1 MKKELIERIE
11 VGSGGASSIEFTS
24 IPQDGVDLVLMFSG
38 RGTIA
43 SVSRFINVLFNG
55 DADGNYNYMRLR
67 GDGSTVTSASSATK
81 YRLEIGLMPAD
92 SATANTFGS
101 CQTHIANYTSSTIKS
116 VSTDVVTENN
126 ATEAY
131 AQLVANTWNGTA
143 VTSINISTSGNIAE
157 HSTASLYRVVA
168 E

>member
-1 MKKELIERIE
+1 MKKELIERIT
-11 VGSGGASSIEFTS
+11 VGAGGASSIEFTS
-24 IPQDGVDLVLMFSG
+24 IPQDGVSLVLMFSG

-43 SVSRFINVLFNG
+43 SVSRFINVLLNG
-55 DADGNYNYMRLR
+55 DEDGNYNYMRLR
-67 GDGSTVTSASSATK
+67 GDGSAFTSASSATK
-81 YRLEIGLMPAD
+81 YRLEIGLMPGD

-131 AQLVANTWNGTA
+131 ANLVANTWDGPA
-143 VTSINISTSGNIAE
+143 ITSINISTSGNIAE
-157 HSTASLYRVVA
+157 HSTASLYKVVT